1 MLVTSITRLWKAAVR
16 NVIFHDFHSKLQ
28 NQKGEF
34 LFNTFSYCFVTLTTE
49 IKLHYKPIHFFCHL
63 SFYNLTIQIYPL
75 EKDGKKIDYLGEGK
89 GKEEAFSLKRRI
101 VLEKINT

>member
-75 EKDGKKIDYLGEGK
+75 EKDEKKLIILVK
-89 GKEEAFSLKRRI
+89 GREKKRHF
-101 VLEKINT
+101 L